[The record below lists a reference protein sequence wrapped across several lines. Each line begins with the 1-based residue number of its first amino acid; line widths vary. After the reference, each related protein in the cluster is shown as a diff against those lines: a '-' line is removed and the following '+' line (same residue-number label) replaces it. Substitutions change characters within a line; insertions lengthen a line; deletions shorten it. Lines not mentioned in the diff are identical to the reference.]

1 MGGRVKAAERGK
13 LALLRRLAPPG
24 SGLVE
29 QAGAWHLVMPDGGKM
44 APVRA
49 TAGQV
54 AELCAAGLLH
64 CDPDGRWTLSPAGRR
79 RLAVSAGRSDPFR
92 RQHQHVVARRLA
104 DPAGAPVRV
113 AADAAES
120 PLAWLYTRKDRDGR
134 SLITE
139 AQYRAGLRL
148 HADFIRSG
156 LSPRL
161 TTNWDASLAEAPGVA
176 GGQLTPG
183 EQALAARQRYRRA
196 LAGVGPEL
204 SRILVEVCCLGTGIE
219 TAERVLGLP
228 RRSGKVVLQLAL
240 SSLARCYGLL
250 GDEVRSGA
258 GALRSWGRAG
268 FKPRVAPAS
277 GPS

>member
-1 MGGRVKAAERGK
+1 MAE
-13 LALLRRLAPPG
+13 
-24 SGLVE
+24 
-29 QAGAWHLVMPDGGKM
+29 GGKG
-44 APVRA
+44 AAVRA
-49 TAGQV
+49 TAGLV
-54 AELCAAGLLH
+54 AELRAAGLLL
-64 CDPDGRWTLSPAGRR
+64 CDPEGRWSLSPAGRR
-79 RLAVSAGRSDPFR
+79 RLAVAAGRTDPFR
-92 RQHQHVVARRLA
+92 RQHQHVVARRLT
-104 DPAGAPVRV
+104 DPAGASVRV

-134 SLITE
+134 SHITE
-139 AQYRAGLRL
+139 MQYRAGLRL
-148 HADFIRSG
+148 HADFIRSS

-161 TTNWDASLAEAPGVA
+161 TTNWDASLAEAPSI
-176 GGQLTPG
+176 GGCSLTPS

-196 LAGVGPEL
+196 LADVGPEL

-219 TAERVLGLP
+219 MAERVLGLP

-250 GDEVRSGA
+250 GGEAGSGA

-268 FKPRVAPAS
+268 FRPRVAPAS

>member
-1 MGGRVKAAERGK
+1 MRGRVKETERGK
-13 LALLRRLAPPG
+13 VALLRRLADPG

-29 QAGAWHLVMPDGGKM
+29 VAGGWQIVMPDGGKRS
-44 APVRA
+44 AAQA
-49 TAGQV
+49 TAGMV
-54 AELCAAGLLH
+54 AALRTAGFLL

-79 RLAVSAGRSDPFR
+79 RLAVAAGRSDPFR
-92 RQHQHVVARRLA
+92 RQHQHVVTRRLA
-104 DPAGAPVRV
+104 DPAGATVRV

-148 HADFIRSG
+148 HADFIRSS
-156 LSPRL
+156 LAPRL
-161 TTNWDASLAEAPGVA
+161 TTNWDASLAEAPGVN
-176 GGQLTPG
+176 GGNLTPS

-268 FKPRVAPAS
+268 FRPRVAPAS